1 MLSYCGRRRAPRR
14 GSDRCD
20 DLALRNIART
30 GTGTELKELPGT
42 LYQPLDSRKS
52 EIRVLTFARDIP
64 RTTGQGDEPIT
75 LTMHAVSLD
84 DSNLRRFNALSYVWG
99 KPVFDQL
106 VIINGVEV
114 RVTENLYLALRDLL
128 RSATDA
134 SWWVD
139 AVCINQANTEERGS
153 QVQMMSRIF
162 SSAAATVAH
171 LGSFRPTPALS
182 LLKMLAT
189 QYRQP
194 GSLEWIVAAASSPE
208 FTEGWKALVELL
220 SVPYWSRAWILQE
233 TIVSLRL
240 ELFDP
245 EGPWLDVWNLLYAV
259 MYITLTKDYIEKALQ
274 DGPGVYLANLE
285 MIRSQLGMRFIY
297 WQDETRRPLRFMT
310 TLLNALRLK
319 AMDPRDHLYALLA
332 MTEDGLDIVG
342 RPDYATPTSRVFAS
356 FVQSCYRRYG
366 ILDMILL
373 STYPRRLEGLPS
385 WVPDLSSFEGQIY
398 RNTIA
403 LENLLTL
410 NSLTETPGVENVAKQ
425 RGQRLPWEELRFKA
439 SGWLPRNAEFS
450 TDLRILKVGG
460 ILLGKVTGLGGWVGV
475 SVNERDYKLEAN
487 HPCEQQMNDPAQP
500 FSMSRTTLLEA
511 VAHSLTLG
519 VLPNITSA
527 IPSGLLGQILIAM
540 VHSVT
545 ERKLPPHF
553 LWALDSWWSG
563 NKDLRIGHKALSL
576 WLLGDGQ
583 TSERRT
589 LELNQT
595 SENTQVTAHGT
606 SPANPEAIL
615 NTFLERLIYV
625 TFEMRRRLLVTQ
637 KGQVGLAQTH
647 CRLGDEIWI
656 LHNCSIP
663 VILRRLPGDVFEL
676 VGECYMYG
684 FMQGEAIA
692 SERNFEECV
701 IL

>member
-1 MLSYCGRRRAPRR
+1 
-14 GSDRCD
+14 
-20 DLALRNIART
+20 
-30 GTGTELKELPGT
+30 
-42 LYQPLDSRKS
+42 
-52 EIRVLTFARDIP
+52 
-64 RTTGQGDEPIT
+64 
-75 LTMHAVSLD
+75 MHAVSLD

-153 QVQMMSRIF
+153 QLQMMSRIF

-182 LLKMLAT
+182 LLKTLAT

-194 GSLEWIVAAASSPE
+194 GSLEWIVAAASNPE
-208 FTEGWKALVELL
+208 FVEGWKALVELL

-259 MYITLTKDYIEKALQ
+259 MYITLMKDYIEKALQ
-274 DGPGVYLANLE
+274 DGPGVYLKNLD
-285 MIRSQLGMRFIY
+285 MVRNQLGMRFIY
-297 WQDETRRPLRFMT
+297 WPDETRRPLRLMT

-356 FVQSCYRRYG
+356 FVQSCYHRYG

-373 STYPRRLEGLPS
+373 SAYPRRLEGMPS

-403 LENLLTL
+403 LENLLML
-410 NSLTETPGVENVAKQ
+410 NSSTETPGVEDVAKQ
-425 RGQRLPWEELRFKA
+425 GGQRLPWEELRFKA

-460 ILLGKVTGLGGWVGV
+460 ILLGNVTGLGGWVGV
-475 SVNERDYKLEAN
+475 SVNERDYKFEAN
-487 HPCEQQMNDPAQP
+487 HPCEQQMDDPTQP

-511 VAHSLTLG
+511 VAHSLTIG
-519 VLPNITSA
+519 VLPNMTSA

-545 ERKLPPHF
+545 EGKLSPQF

-576 WLLGDGQ
+576 WLLADGQ
-583 TSERRT
+583 ISERRT

-595 SENTQVTAHGT
+595 LENMQVTAHGT

-615 NTFLERLIYV
+615 NIFLKRLIHV
-625 TFEMRRRLLVTQ
+625 TFEMQRRLLVTQ
-637 KGQVGLAQTH
+637 KGQL
-647 CRLGDEIWI
+647 
-656 LHNCSIP
+656 S
-663 VILRRLPGDVFEL
+663 
-676 VGECYMYG
+676 
-684 FMQGEAIA
+684 
-692 SERNFEECV
+692 
-701 IL
+701 